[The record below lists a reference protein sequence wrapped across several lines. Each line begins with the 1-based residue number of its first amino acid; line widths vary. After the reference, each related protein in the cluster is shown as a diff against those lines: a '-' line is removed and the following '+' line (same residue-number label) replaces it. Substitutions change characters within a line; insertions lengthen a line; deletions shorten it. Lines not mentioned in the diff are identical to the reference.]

1 MKWALLLT
9 LLVSTN
15 AADAASC
22 DRTGQDPYKPGDCVL
37 NGSPDKTGCNGT
49 HFNLDLY
56 VQEADGSYTKNEKAC
71 VIGNNLNWMS
81 VNDTVTS
88 CQQKCNANANCTS
101 IEFGVA
107 YGGGGKGTKSSGDCS
122 AAAAPTPAGNSSGI
136 KAFSA
141 AGHTVPSAV
150 AFVFATAVS
159 MLM

>member
-1 MKWALLLT
+1 MKCALLLT

-37 NGSPDKTGCNGT
+37 NGSPDKTNCNCT

-56 VQEADGSYTKNEKAC
+56 LKGSDGKYTTHTKSC

-81 VNDTVTS
+81 KNDTVAS
-88 CQQKCNANANCTS
+88 CQTACDNDSNCKS

-122 AAAAPTPAGNSSGI
+122 APTPSP
-136 KAFSA
+136 AFSA
-141 AGHTVPSAV
+141 AGHIVPSAV

-159 MLM
+159 MLV